1 MKDDFRPDPDKLLL
15 KSSEEQTAK
24 KGRLKIFFGYAAG
37 VGKTY
42 AMLEAARTAKEGGA
56 DLIVGYIEPHTRPE
70 TMALLEGLE
79 ILPPLSLSYR
89 GISLREFDLDAALLR
104 NPAVILVDELAHTNA
119 EGCRHK
125 KRYMDVR
132 ELLRN
137 GVDVWTTVNV
147 QHIESLNDLVS
158 SITGVVVNE
167 RVPDIIFDS
176 AAQVEVID
184 LEPEDLLS
192 RLRQGKIYRERQAQ
206 KALSSFFSL
215 HNLAALREI
224 TLRRTADR
232 LNLSAAKEGECA
244 AVGAGELILTCLS
257 PSPSNAKVI
266 RNAAR
271 MSAAFKRGLIALFVE
286 KSDIKKMD
294 DKSRAKLAQ
303 NIKLAKDLG
312 ARVVTVYGDDI
323 AAQIAEYAKISGI
336 SKIVLGRTNHKTWFF
351 SKNLIEKLS
360 ELVPNLD
367 IYIIPDNLPP
377 YRPRIKFSRGENVL
391 ALSDAVKSAAA
402 LLLSS
407 LVGLAFDYAGFAE
420 ANIMMV
426 YILGVLFTSLWTNGW
441 IYGASVSLASVFA
454 FNFLFTEPR
463 MTFMV
468 YDNSYPVTF
477 IIMVIVSVITGT
489 LTMRIKRQ
497 AAQSAEKAYR
507 TEVLLET
514 INKTHNAVN
523 ADEIIDATA
532 SQIVKLLDRSVL
544 FYLPDDGG
552 ITQTPLIFSAD
563 GQEADSSLFDE
574 SERAVALWVLRNNKY
589 AGAGT
594 DTLPSAKCTYYAVR
608 GHDKPLAVAGIA
620 AKQATEP
627 DAFQK
632 NLLLAILAECGLALE
647 KATLAEAKKEVEIKA
662 QRESLRANLL
672 RAVSHDLRTPLTC
685 ITGNAA
691 IILDRGAELEEDK
704 KIELCRGIYDD
715 SLWLA
720 GLVENL
726 LSVTRIE
733 NGTMNIKMEPE
744 LVEDVFAEAV
754 KRMSRSQSHKITV
767 LPADEII
774 MAEMDARLIVQVVI
788 NLIDNAVK
796 YTPEGTEIVISAAAE
811 AESVTIKVADN
822 GEGIS
827 AEARSKIFDM
837 FYTAG
842 GRADGRRGLGLG
854 LALCK
859 SIINAHGGDI
869 YMEDNVPHGSVF
881 CFTLKKAEVA
891 EYE

>member
-1 MKDDFRPDPDKLLL
+1 MKDDFRSDPDELFL
-15 KSSEEQTAK
+15 KSAEENAAK

-42 AMLEAARTAKEGGA
+42 SMLEAAHKAIEDGA

-79 ILPPLSLSYR
+79 IMPPLSLSYR
-89 GISLREFDLDAALLR
+89 GILLREFDLDAVLLR
-104 NPAVILVDELAHTNA
+104 NPAIVLVDELAHTNA
-119 EGCRHK
+119 EGCRHR
-125 KRYMDVR
+125 KRYMDVQ

-158 SITGVVVNE
+158 SITGVAVNE
-167 RVPDIIFDS
+167 RVPDVIFDS

-184 LEPEDLLS
+184 LEPEDLLT
-192 RLRQGKIYRERQAQ
+192 RLRQGKIYREKQAQ
-206 KALSSFFSL
+206 KALSGFFSP

-224 TLRRTADR
+224 SLRRTADR
-232 LNLSAAKEGECA
+232 LNLSAVKEGECA

-271 MSAAFKRGLIALFVE
+271 MSAAFKRGLIALYVE

-294 DKSRAKLAQ
+294 EKSRGKLAQ

-312 ARVVTVYGDDI
+312 ARVVTVYGDDV
-323 AAQIAEYAKISGI
+323 AAQIAEYAKIGGI

-360 ELVPNLD
+360 EMVPNLD

-377 YRPRIKFSRGENVL
+377 YRARIKFNRGENVL
-391 ALSDAVKSAAA
+391 ALSEAVKSVAA
-402 LLLSS
+402 LVLST

-454 FNFLFTEPR
+454 FNFFFTDPR

-468 YDNSYPVTF
+468 YDSSYPVTF
-477 IIMVIVSVITGT
+477 IIMVMVSVITGT

-514 INKTHNAVN
+514 INKTHNAVD

-532 SQIVKLLDRSVL
+532 SQIVKLLERSVL
-544 FYLPDDGG
+544 FYLPDEEG
-552 ITQTPLIFSAD
+552 IPQKPLVFTAE
-563 GQEADSSLFDE
+563 GQEADISLFDE
-574 SERAVALWVLRNNKY
+574 SERAVAVWVLRNNKY

-632 NLLLAILAECGLALE
+632 NLLLAILTECGVALE
-647 KATLAEAKKEVEIKA
+647 KVTLAEAKREVEIKA

-691 IILDRGAELEEDK
+691 IILDRGSELEEEK

-754 KRMSRSQSHKITV
+754 KRMSRCKSHKITV
-767 LPADEII
+767 LPSDEII

-796 YTPEGTEIVISAAAE
+796 YTTEGTEIIISAAAE
-811 AESVTIKVADN
+811 TEFVTIKVADT

-859 SIINAHGGDI
+859 SIINAHGGAI

-881 CFTLKKAEVA
+881 CFTLKRAEVA
-891 EYE
+891 KYE